1 MIVVG
6 VDLGRAIDLTAF
18 VSLSSV
24 GRTHTIRGLDRFRP
38 ADEHLLDV
46 IPRLTTFLERH
57 AEPEAPIVWD
67 GCGIIGRKFS
77 ALIQAC
83 PLSARHPLFC
93 LVTTHGWRKG
103 NQRAD
108 GIIFSPKKA
117 LVHRYYDAVNHDR
130 LRCPPSLEWAGELKS
145 EMSTFIEWVGPDGL
159 PRWGARKGHHDDL
172 VAALTV
178 GLWGAETLFGQGA
191 GGFRSLS
198 VPIHQSYQEA
208 PCLNLS

>member
-6 VDLGRAIDLTAF
+6 IDVGRAIDLTAF

-24 GRTHTIRGLDRFRP
+24 SRVHTVRGLDRFTP
-38 ADEHLLDV
+38 SDEHLLDT
-46 IPRLTTFLERH
+46 IPRLTTFLDRF
-57 AEPEAPIVWD
+57 ATPECPIVWD

-77 ALIQAC
+77 ALIRGC

-108 GIIFSPKKA
+108 GIIFSPKRA
-117 LVHRYYDAVNHDR
+117 LVSRYYNVMNEGR
-130 LRCPPSLEWAGELKS
+130 LRCPPSLEWAGELRS
-145 EMSTFIEWVGPDGL
+145 EMSTFIEWTGPDGL
-159 PRWGARKGHHDDL
+159 PRWGAKKGRHDDL
-172 VAALTV
+172 VAALV
-178 GLWGAETLFGQGA
+178 FSIWGAETLFGQGA

-198 VPIHQSYQEA
+198 IPIDRRSYQEESR
-208 PCLNLS
+208 C